1 MNVGSSQPCGLDRL
15 QSRAVNKP
23 SIVVVL
29 GNRPQ
34 FVKHAA
40 LQRALGEHSDALRV
54 VVVDTGQHYDYSL
67 AGIFMDELNIQA
79 PDYSLGVGSASHAEQ
94 LARILPPLEEL
105 LIREKPRAV
114 VVYGDTNSTLG
125 GALAASKLNIPVA
138 HVEAGLRSFDRTMP
152 EEINRIMVDHI
163 SELLFCPTQAAV
175 DNLTAE
181 GVVHGVWLVGDV
193 MADIAYLLTPA
204 AEERWPELRD
214 RFNLVDGEF
223 GVVTVHRASNT
234 EPLALAEIIDALTAA
249 DMPLIFP
256 LHPRTQHAFE
266 KAGLHVA
273 LSEIPGLSILPPLGY
288 LHLAAVVRHS
298 RLVLT
303 DSGGLQKEAFVHG
316 VPCVTLRDT
325 SEWVETVEAGM
336 NILVHRDPRRV
347 QTAIAEFAGGLPE
360 DVPSLYGEGD
370 AAHKIAKVLVE
381 HTAFSDALAR

>member
-1 MNVGSSQPCGLDRL
+1 MS
-15 QSRAVNKP
+15 KP

-40 LQRALGEHSDALRV
+40 LQHALNERADDLRV
-54 VVVDTGQHYDYSL
+54 VVVDTGQHYDYEL
-67 AGIFMDELNIQA
+67 AGVFMDELNIA
-79 PDYSLGVGSASHAEQ
+79 EPNYSLGVGSASHAEQ

-105 LIREKPRAV
+105 LIREKPQAV

-152 EEINRIMVDHI
+152 EEINRVVTDHV
-163 SELLFCPTQAAV
+163 SELLFCPTQVAV
-175 DNLTAE
+175 DNLAAA
-181 GVVHGVWLVGDV
+181 GIVSGVWLVGDV
-193 MADIAYLLTPA
+193 MADIAYMLAPA
-204 AEERWPELRD
+204 ADERWPELRD
-214 RFNLVDGEF
+214 RFGLESGEF

-234 EPLALAEIIDALTAA
+234 EPAALAEIVDALTAA

-288 LHLAAVVRHS
+288 LHLAAVVRNS

-316 VPCVTLRDT
+316 IPCITLRDT
-325 SEWVETVEAGM
+325 SEWVETVESGM
-336 NILVHRDPRRV
+336 NVLVHRDPDKVRA
-347 QTAIAEFAGGLPE
+347 AIAHFADGMPQ
-360 DVPSLYGEGD
+360 DPPQFYGEGD
-370 AAHKIAKVLVE
+370 ASQKIANVLVE
-381 HTAFSDALAR
+381 HTARSDAFAT